1 MGSAGAAITTFIA
14 PTLLNNFSKGDPIN
28 GWKM

>member
-1 MGSAGAAITTFIA
+1 MGSAGAAITTIA
-14 PTLLNNFSKGDPIN
+14 PTLLNNFSIGDPIN